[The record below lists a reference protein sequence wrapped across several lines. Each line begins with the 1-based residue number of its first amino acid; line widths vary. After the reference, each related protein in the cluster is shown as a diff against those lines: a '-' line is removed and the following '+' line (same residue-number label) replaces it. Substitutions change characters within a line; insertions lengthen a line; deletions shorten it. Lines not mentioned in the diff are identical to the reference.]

1 MSKNKYLNEIVVA
14 AAQFDVKIFDKKYNM
29 LYLQIMKTLTQYV
42 DEKAAD
48 KVWAVYD
55 RNDIFINYFYT
66 SDDAESAADEMNND
80 TPSLKFHV
88 KEMNRS
94 EIEN

>member
-1 MSKNKYLNEIVVA
+1 
-14 AAQFDVKIFDKKYNM
+14 
-29 LYLQIMKTLTQYV
+29 MKTFTNYIN
-42 DEKAAD
+42 EKAAD
-48 KVWAVYD
+48 KVWVVYD

-66 SDDAESAADEMNND
+66 KEDADNAAAEMNED

-94 EIEN
+94 ELETK

>member
-1 MSKNKYLNEIVVA
+1 
-14 AAQFDVKIFDKKYNM
+14 
-29 LYLQIMKTLTQYV
+29 MKTLTQYV

-66 SDDAESAADEMNND
+66 KEDADNSAAEMNND
-80 TPSLKFHV
+80 TPSMKYHV
-88 KEMNRS
+88 VEMNRS
-94 EIEN
+94 ELEEK

>member
-1 MSKNKYLNEIVVA
+1 
-14 AAQFDVKIFDKKYNM
+14 
-29 LYLQIMKTLTQYV
+29 MKTFTQHV
-42 DEKAAD
+42 NEKAAD

-66 SDDAESAADEMNND
+66 YDDAKSVANEMNND

-94 EIEN
+94 EIENI

>member
-1 MSKNKYLNEIVVA
+1 
-14 AAQFDVKIFDKKYNM
+14 
-29 LYLQIMKTLTQYV
+29 MKTLTQYV
-42 DEKAAD
+42 DDKAAD
-48 KVWAVYD
+48 KVWAVDD

-66 SDDAESAADEMNND
+66 SDDAKSAADEMNND

>member
-1 MSKNKYLNEIVVA
+1 
-14 AAQFDVKIFDKKYNM
+14 
-29 LYLQIMKTLTQYV
+29 MKTLTQYV

-66 SDDAESAADEMNND
+66 KEDADDSATEMNND
-80 TPSLKFHV
+80 TPSMKYHV
-88 KEMNRS
+88 IEMNRS
-94 EIEN
+94 ELETK

>member
-1 MSKNKYLNEIVVA
+1 
-14 AAQFDVKIFDKKYNM
+14 
-29 LYLQIMKTLTQYV
+29 MKTLTQYV

-48 KVWAVYD
+48 KIWAVYD
-55 RNDIFINYFYT
+55 RNDILINYFYT
-66 SDDAESAADEMNND
+66 SDDAKSVADEMNND

>member
-1 MSKNKYLNEIVVA
+1 
-14 AAQFDVKIFDKKYNM
+14 
-29 LYLQIMKTLTQYV
+29 MKTLTQYV

-66 SDDAESAADEMNND
+66 LDDAKSAANEMNND

-94 EIEN
+94 EIEDK

>member
-1 MSKNKYLNEIVVA
+1 
-14 AAQFDVKIFDKKYNM
+14 
-29 LYLQIMKTLTQYV
+29 MKTLTQYV

-66 SDDAESAADEMNND
+66 LDDAESAADEMNND

>member
-1 MSKNKYLNEIVVA
+1 
-14 AAQFDVKIFDKKYNM
+14 
-29 LYLQIMKTLTQYV
+29 MKTLTQYV

-55 RNDIFINYFYT
+55 RNNIFINYFY
-66 SDDAESAADEMNND
+66 SAEDAKSAADEMNND

-94 EIEN
+94 EIENK

>member
-1 MSKNKYLNEIVVA
+1 
-14 AAQFDVKIFDKKYNM
+14 
-29 LYLQIMKTLTQYV
+29 MKTLTQYV

-48 KVWAVYD
+48 KIWAVYD

-66 SDDAESAADEMNND
+66 SEDAKSAADEMNND

-94 EIEN
+94 EIENK

>member
-1 MSKNKYLNEIVVA
+1 
-14 AAQFDVKIFDKKYNM
+14 
-29 LYLQIMKTLTQYV
+29 MKTLTQYV

-48 KVWAVYD
+48 KIWAVYD

-66 SDDAESAADEMNND
+66 SHDAESVADEMNND

>member
-1 MSKNKYLNEIVVA
+1 
-14 AAQFDVKIFDKKYNM
+14 
-29 LYLQIMKTLTQYV
+29 MKTLTQYV

-66 SDDAESAADEMNND
+66 SDDAKSTADEMNND
-80 TPSLKFHV
+80 APSLKFHV
-88 KEMNRS
+88 KEMNRN
-94 EIEN
+94 EIETT

>member
-1 MSKNKYLNEIVVA
+1 
-14 AAQFDVKIFDKKYNM
+14 
-29 LYLQIMKTLTQYV
+29 MKTLTQYV

-55 RNDIFINYFYT
+55 RTDIFINYFYT
-66 SDDAESAADEMNND
+66 SDDAESVADEMNND

>member
-1 MSKNKYLNEIVVA
+1 MKNIIYYIC
-14 AAQFDVKIFDKKYNM
+14 
-29 LYLQIMKTLTQYV
+29 QIMKTLTQYV

-48 KVWAVYD
+48 KIWAVYD

-66 SDDAESAADEMNND
+66 SDDAKSVADEMNND

>member
-1 MSKNKYLNEIVVA
+1 
-14 AAQFDVKIFDKKYNM
+14 
-29 LYLQIMKTLTQYV
+29 MKTLTQYV

-48 KVWAVYD
+48 KIWAVYD

-66 SDDAESAADEMNND
+66 SDDAESVADEMNND

-88 KEMNRS
+88 
-94 EIEN
+94 

>member
-1 MSKNKYLNEIVVA
+1 
-14 AAQFDVKIFDKKYNM
+14 
-29 LYLQIMKTLTQYV
+29 MKTLTQYV

-55 RNDIFINYFYT
+55 RNDIFINYFHT
-66 SDDAESAADEMNND
+66 SDDAKSTADEMNND

-88 KEMNRS
+88 KEMNRN
-94 EIEN
+94 EIETT

>member
-1 MSKNKYLNEIVVA
+1 
-14 AAQFDVKIFDKKYNM
+14 
-29 LYLQIMKTLTQYV
+29 MKTLTQYV

-55 RNDIFINYFYT
+55 RNDILINYFYT
-66 SDDAESAADEMNND
+66 SDDAKSVADEMNDD

-94 EIEN
+94 EIENI

>member
-1 MSKNKYLNEIVVA
+1 
-14 AAQFDVKIFDKKYNM
+14 
-29 LYLQIMKTLTQYV
+29 MKTLTQYV

-55 RNDIFINYFYT
+55 RNDIFINYYYT
-66 SDDAESAADEMNND
+66 KDDAQNAADEMNND
-80 TPSLKFHV
+80 TPSLKFHL

-94 EIEN
+94 ELETK

>member
-1 MSKNKYLNEIVVA
+1 
-14 AAQFDVKIFDKKYNM
+14 
-29 LYLQIMKTLTQYV
+29 MKTLTQYV

-48 KVWAVYD
+48 KVWAVSD

-66 SDDAESAADEMNND
+66 SDDAKSTADEMNND

-88 KEMNRS
+88 KEMNRN
-94 EIEN
+94 EIETT